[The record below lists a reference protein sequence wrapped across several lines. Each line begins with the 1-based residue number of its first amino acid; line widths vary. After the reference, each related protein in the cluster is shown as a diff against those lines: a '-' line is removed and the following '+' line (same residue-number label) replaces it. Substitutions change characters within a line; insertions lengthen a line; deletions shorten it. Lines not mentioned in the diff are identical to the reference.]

1 MATSN
6 EVHQVPLFLW
16 QVLRRSWL
24 SILLCVAMAGCV
36 AAYTSLRQ
44 TKIYSAFTT
53 VQIDP
58 TPPSPLGPDIQ
69 NVADVGAGLYWD
81 TQQYYRTQYEIIRSR
96 KLATETVQRL
106 GLQNDASFILNLP
119 SNASIP
125 KDAEAQAAITPDVDA
140 AASALQGRLSVN
152 AVKES
157 RLVQISLT
165 DADPARAER
174 VLRTLVEIYIDNNV
188 DTVLQSTEVA
198 ADWLNVQ
205 LAKLRHELD
214 EREVALHDYKRNNQI
229 LSVSIED
236 QNNLLREELNQL
248 SSALTQVRAQI
259 ENLAAR
265 EEQLSKLTFTD
276 PTQLHSNELLNNP
289 TVSRLRAQWVDA
301 KSKHEELVHSGRG
314 AQHPSVLASQA
325 VLDELNRALQTEI
338 SNIRA
343 ALQGDLQAK
352 RREEVGLRTLHE
364 RAKARAL
371 DLNALGLEFH
381 RLERARENTEKLY
394 SVVLE
399 RTKESDITRFMRFN
413 NIRVLDEARAGSTPV
428 LPRTP
433 INIGFGLVVG
443 LGAGFLLALARTY
456 FDRTFRTPAEVEETL
471 HLPILAVLPQTSTGE
486 SPNNRSA
493 LSKRRRSGGNTELLV
508 HEQPASSIAEAARAL
523 RTNLTFSAPDK
534 PLKRLLVTSG
544 GPFEGKTTVACWL
557 ATSLAQTG
565 KRVLLLDCD
574 LRKPRAHKV
583 FSRNNDVGLTTLL
596 LDSTTFDTL
605 DLSTPVPNL
614 SVLVTGPSVPNPAEL
629 IQSERFSNCL
639 ALLQSKFD
647 CLVIDSPPI
656 AAVTDA
662 AVLSTLVD
670 GTVLVVRAH
679 STYRD
684 LAKQAVRMLRDVSS
698 NTLGVVLN
706 GTQSNAHG
714 YGGYRYQYSYSS
726 DR

>member
-1 MATSN
+1 MC
-6 EVHQVPLFLW
+6 
-16 QVLRRSWL
+16 R
-24 SILLCVAMAGCV
+24 
-36 AAYTSLRQ
+36 
-44 TKIYSAFTT
+44 
-53 VQIDP
+53 P
-58 TPPSPLGPDIQ
+58 TRPPPGFSS
-69 NVADVGAGLYWD
+69 DVEG
-81 TQQYYRTQYEIIRSR
+81 
-96 KLATETVQRL
+96 
-106 GLQNDASFILNLP
+106 
-119 SNASIP
+119 
-125 KDAEAQAAITPDVDA
+125 
-140 AASALQGRLSVN
+140 AASALQGRLSVS

-165 DADPARAER
+165 DAEPSRAER
-174 VLRTLVEIYIDNNV
+174 VLRTLVDIYIDNNV
-188 DTVLQSTEVA
+188 DMVLQSTEVA

-214 EREVALHDYKRNNQI
+214 DREVALHDYKRNNQI
-229 LSVSIED
+229 LSVSIDD
-236 QNNLLREELNQL
+236 QNSLLRDELNQL
-248 SSALTQVRAQI
+248 SSALTQVRTQI

-265 EEQLSKLTFTD
+265 EEQLNKLTFSD
-276 PTQLHSNELLNNP
+276 PTELRSNELLNNLAIG
-289 TVSRLRAQWVDA
+289 RLRSQWVDA
-301 KSKHEELVHSGRG
+301 KSKHEELVQSGRG
-314 AQHPSVLASQA
+314 PQHPAVLSSQA
-325 VLDELNRALQTEI
+325 VLDQLAAALLTEI
-338 SNIRA
+338 TNTRA

-352 RREEVGLRTLHE
+352 RREEVGLRSLHE

-413 NIRVLDEARAGSTPV
+413 NIRVLDDARAGEGPV

-471 HLPILAVLPQTSTGE
+471 KLPILAVLPQTSSSDST
-486 SPNNRSA
+486 PNNRSA
-493 LSKRRRSGGNTELLV
+493 RARKRNGGNTELLV
-508 HEQPASSIAEAARAL
+508 HEQPSSSIAEAARAL

-534 PLKRLLVTSG
+534 PLRRLLVTSG

-583 FSRNNDVGLTTLL
+583 FSRDNTVGLTSLL
-596 LDSTTFDTL
+596 LDPSIFDSL
-605 DLSTPVPNL
+605 DLTTPVPNL
-614 SVLVTGPSVPNPAEL
+614 SILVTGPSVPNPAEL
-629 IQSERFSNCL
+629 IQSERFSSCM
-639 ALLQSKFD
+639 AMLQAKFD

-706 GTQSNAHG
+706 GSQNNAHG
-714 YGGYRYQYSYSS
+714 YGSYRYQYSYSS
-726 DR
+726 ER